1 MIISKI
7 IQSEGIYYNVHAE
20 QTITGAFILGHSG
33 LRLFENTLTLTTIDN
48 IINDITCNKYRD
60 NTIIFDFNKIDDCQ
74 GNLKDKIATLLGYA
88 KTIVLTNIKPIIIE
102 RLGLSIFR
110 EWNTLEGEKYVCF
123 CPYKKATNIIVNSI
137 YQVFEY
143 EFKKV
148 LMKHISNNGSL
159 IVHNSSSVY
168 LTSYIDVKSFI
179 IREKELLIYAIYH
192 LAVKMEKHWHKEI
205 TNSHNKEKPILICQ
219 SLNSSYIASILSRLL
234 KLDVLILDQIGP
246 INKLYRTLNQ
256 KIEENRNY
264 IVVSDLVCLGTEVKI
279 TKSLIDYLGGKYC
292 GNVSIVR
299 TESILPE
306 DKMRSNIE
314 TVFVINRDNYKE
326 LNYEIK
332 TALND

>member
-7 IQSEGIYYNVHAE
+7 IQSDSIYYNVHAE
-20 QTITGAFILGHSG
+20 QTITGSFVLGHSG

-48 IINDITCNKYRD
+48 IINDIMRNKYRD

-74 GNLKDKIATLLGYA
+74 GNLKDKIVALLDYA
-88 KTIVLTNIKPIIIE
+88 KIIAFTNIKLNIVE
-102 RLGLSIFR
+102 RLGLSIFK
-110 EWNTLEGEKYVCF
+110 EWNTIEGEKYACF
-123 CPYKKATNIIVNSI
+123 CPYNKAIDVSVNST
-137 YQVFEY
+137 YEVFDC

-148 LMKHISNNGSL
+148 LMKHINSNGSL

-179 IREKELLIYAIYH
+179 INEKELLIYAIYH
-192 LAVKMEKHWHKEI
+192 LAIKMEKHWREEI
-205 TNSHNKEKPILICQ
+205 ANSHNKEKPILICQ

-306 DKMRSNIE
+306 DKTLSNIE
-314 TVFVINRDNYKE
+314 TVFIINKDNYKE